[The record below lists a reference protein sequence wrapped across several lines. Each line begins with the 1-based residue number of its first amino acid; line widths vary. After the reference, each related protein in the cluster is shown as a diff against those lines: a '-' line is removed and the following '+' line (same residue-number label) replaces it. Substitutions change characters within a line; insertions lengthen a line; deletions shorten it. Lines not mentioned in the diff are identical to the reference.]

1 MPATEDFFALKLY
14 GTSNNSEKNLV
25 FLTMRNGSMVPRMT
39 GGKDAYS
46 ADAALKAD
54 KWHDIKAELD
64 LEKQTFNY

>member
-1 MPATEDFFALKLY
+1 
-14 GTSNNSEKNLV
+14 
-25 FLTMRNGSMVPRMT
+25 MVPRMT

-64 LEKQTFNY
+64 LEKQTFNYYVDGKLIKNGVSINKNTVNADLVDGRFLFCRI